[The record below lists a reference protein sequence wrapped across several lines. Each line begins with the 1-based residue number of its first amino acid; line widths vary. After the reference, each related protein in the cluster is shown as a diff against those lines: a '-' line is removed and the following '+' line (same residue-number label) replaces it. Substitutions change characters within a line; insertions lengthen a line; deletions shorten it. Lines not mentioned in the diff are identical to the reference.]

1 MQRVERTTVVE
12 APADELFAYLADLDR
27 LAEWQTGVV
36 SVRRTSPGPIA
47 VGATAHLVRDL
58 AGQRVEAPL
67 AVAVYEPPRR
77 LVIDTEASGIRAS
90 AGFTL
95 VDGADGAEPST
106 SLTFAMEVR
115 GSFMTRF
122 LEGVIASAATS
133 EIETSLARL
142 RARFATP
149 RDA

>member
-1 MQRVERTTVVE
+1 MQRVERTAVIE
-12 APADELFAYLADLDR
+12 APPAELFAYLADLDR
-27 LAEWQTGVV
+27 LDEWQAGVV
-36 SVRRTSPGPIA
+36 SVRRTSAGPIG

-67 AVAVYEPPRR
+67 TVAIYEPPRR

-95 VDGADGAEPST
+95 AGVDGIASST

-122 LEGVIASAATS
+122 LEGVIASAAAS
-133 EIETSLARL
+133 EIEASLARL
-142 RARFATP
+142 LARFATH
-149 RDA
+149 RG